1 MTRSLRRLAGR
12 IRDEIQDLDRAVQR
26 ASEAWQRAT
35 VSSDDFYIDSV
46 ALNLHGFY
54 AGLERLFELIATEM
68 DGTSPAGEAWHQ
80 LLLQQMAA
88 EIPQVRPPVLSPASR
103 DGLDTY
109 RAFRHIVRN
118 VYAFR
123 FDPVRIGQLVDGAQ
137 PLYAQV
143 RAELLGFADFLDARA
158 DG

>member
-1 MTRSLRRLAGR
+1 MTRSLRRLASR

-26 ASEAWQRAT
+26 ASEAWRRAT
-35 VSSDDFYIDSV
+35 VSTDDLYIDSV

-54 AGLERLFELIATEM
+54 AGLERIFELIATEM
-68 DGTSPAGEAWHQ
+68 DGTSPAGDAWHQ
-80 LLLQQMAA
+80 LLLQQMATD
-88 EIPQVRPPVLSPASR
+88 IPQVRPPVLSPASR
-103 DGLDTY
+103 DGLDRY

-118 VYAFR
+118 VYAFK
-123 FDPVRIGQLVDGAQ
+123 FDPVRIGQLVEGAV

-158 DG
+158 